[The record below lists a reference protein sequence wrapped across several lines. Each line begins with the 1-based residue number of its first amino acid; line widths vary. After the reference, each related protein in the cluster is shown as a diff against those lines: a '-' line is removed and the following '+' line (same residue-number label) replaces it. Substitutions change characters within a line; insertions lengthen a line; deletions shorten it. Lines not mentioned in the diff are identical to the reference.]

1 MSENQE
7 PIVPKARTKPLSLL
21 ARARKARAAATKAA
35 QEAEKAREHFA
46 NLEARVRDRR
56 RRELL
61 GDVTE
66 ELMQRDPDLQRRVQ
80 EHAAETLKD
89 ADDRK
94 AFGLEPLPDGV
105 GSERIWLKVSLAEKD
120 EAKKFGA
127 RWDKKER
134 KWYVT
139 VGTDLGPLERW
150 R

>member
-7 PIVPKARTKPLSLL
+7 PTVLKARTKPLSLL
-21 ARARKARAAATKAA
+21 ARARKARAVATKAA
-35 QEAEKAREHFA
+35 QEAEKAKEHLA

-61 GDVTE
+61 GDVTD

-89 ADDRK
+89 VDDRM
-94 AFGLEPLPDGV
+94 AFGLEPLPDDV
-105 GSERIWLKVSLAEKD
+105 GSDRIWLNVPKAEKD
-120 EAKKFGA
+120 DAKVLGA
-127 RWDKKER
+127 RWDRDQR

-139 VGTDLGPLERW
+139 VGTDLELFARW